1 VQLYLERALDPAEK
15 ECPRHEDLS
24 DARLVRLFDHWEDS
38 VKRAGGL
45 PPVSTID
52 PLELRFILGWLM
64 IIEPVAGGADF
75 KYRLF
80 GTEIASIQQ
89 RDLTGCMVSDSFPN
103 FARWT
108 SEVYRKVM
116 ARKAPMLTHH
126 SPQRYVAV
134 DRWER
139 LILPYVNEAGEV
151 ARLLVGAVITRK
163 LPGAEDTGLPWPLR
177 DFGKA
182 SQTS

>member
-1 VQLYLERALDPAEK
+1 LYLERALDPAEN
-15 ECPRHEDLS
+15 ENPRRDDLT
-24 DARLVRLFDHWEDS
+24 DARLLRLFDYWQDA
-38 VKRAGGL
+38 VTRAGGAL
-45 PPVSTID
+45 PPVSAID

-64 IIEPVAGGADF
+64 IMEPVNDGADF

-116 ARKAPMLTHH
+116 ALKAPMLTHH

-139 LILPYVNEAGEV
+139 LILPYVDTRGQV

-163 LPGAEDTGLPWPLR
+163 IPGAEDTGLPWPLR
-177 DFGKA
+177 DFGQA
-182 SQTS
+182 SKRS